1 MRYVSAVKRLELKMP
16 PVLQFGFFALAMWW
30 LDAQFPLV
38 HLSIPWRR
46 SLAVVLFTM
55 GFLCGVSGVLNFRKA
70 RTTVHPG
77 RPEHAAKL
85 VTTGIY
91 RLTRNPMYLGLL
103 LMLAGWALVL
113 ANVLALLLL
122 PGFVICMNGLQ
133 ILPEERILGAK
144 FGAEFEAYA
153 RTVRRWL

>member
-1 MRYVSAVKRLELKMP
+1 MNRLELKIP
-16 PVLQFGFFALAMWW
+16 PVLQFGLFALAMWW
-30 LDAQFPLV
+30 LNAQFPQA

-46 SLAVVLFTM
+46 SLAVVLFAM
-55 GFLCGVSGVLNFRKA
+55 GLLCGVAGVLIFLKV

-91 RLTRNPMYLGLL
+91 RRTRNPMYLGLL

-113 ANVLALLLL
+113 ANLLALLLL
-122 PGFVICMNGLQ
+122 PEFVICMNGLQ
-133 ILPEERILGAK
+133 ILPEERILRAK

>member
-1 MRYVSAVKRLELKMP
+1 MKCLELKMP
-16 PVLQFGFFALAMWW
+16 PVLQFGLIALAMWG
-30 LDAQFPLV
+30 LDAQCPQANLP
-38 HLSIPWRR
+38 IPWRR
-46 SLAVVLFTM
+46 SLAVVLFAM
-55 GFLCGVSGVLNFRKA
+55 GSLCGVAGVLIFLKA

-103 LMLAGWALVL
+103 LMLASWALVL

-122 PGFVICMNGLQ
+122 PGFVICMNRLQ
-133 ILPEERILGAK
+133 IRPEERILRAK
-144 FGAEFEAYA
+144 FSAEFEAYA